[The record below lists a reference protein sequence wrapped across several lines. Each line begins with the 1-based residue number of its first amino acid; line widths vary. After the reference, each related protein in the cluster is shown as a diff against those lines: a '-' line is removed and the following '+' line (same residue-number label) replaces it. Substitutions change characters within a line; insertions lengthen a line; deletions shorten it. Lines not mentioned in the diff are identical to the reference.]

1 MSKHGT
7 DMSVCEIRVAIMAMG
22 WNCCQRRARRLPRTT
37 ASNVQRT
44 WSTLIDTSPS
54 VSWFQ
59 VVVPMPRVH
68 EGRVRQSD
76 VCVMSIEFT
85 SVPVM
90 L

>member
-1 MSKHGT
+1 M
-7 DMSVCEIRVAIMAMG
+7 
-22 WNCCQRRARRLPRTT
+22 
-37 ASNVQRT
+37 
-44 WSTLIDTSPS
+44 DTSPS

-59 VVVPMPRVH
+59 VVVPMPRVQ

-85 SVPVM
+85 SVPVT